1 MGWKKMALIAVIDD
15 DETIRELIAAAL
27 RFEGYEVVEADNG
40 VSGLAAVR
48 DHRPDLVVS
57 DVNMPEMDGFAM
69 MQALRAD
76 PAIQATPVILLTSL
90 QEREHVRSGMTSGAD
105 DYLTKPIVFDEL
117 REATAAQLNK
127 QLMRQSAQAR
137 AMGSAIATALSSQ
150 KKQLIR
156 LYEQRLLAELGE
168 KWPTAESVVEDR
180 KFANATVLFVDVVN
194 FPALAEK
201 LSSSEL
207 SEVVRQFYNNAGDTV
222 YLFGA
227 YHMQFV
233 GEGLL
238 AVFVDST
245 DTDTVNSGL
254 RAAKAALGLIDSAH
268 RVQGFLVSH
277 FPGRSLPRFEVGVG
291 LNSGAVTLAKL
302 EDPLRGKSQILPVG
316 DVVSA
321 CLLLQKQAQQ
331 VDWKIAASASLLR
344 EVTGMVKTG
353 RRKRF
358 SAPGRSSAI
367 DATELLGLTS

>member
-1 MGWKKMALIAVIDD
+1 MALIVAIDD

-27 RFEGYEVVEADNG
+27 RFEGYEVVEAEDG
-40 VSGLAAVR
+40 AAGLQAVR

-57 DVNMPEMDGFAM
+57 DVNMPRMDGFAM
-69 MQALRAD
+69 LQALLAE

-105 DYLTKPIVFDEL
+105 DYLTKPINFDEL
-117 REATAAQLNK
+117 REAVAAQLNK

-137 AMGSAIATALSSQ
+137 SLGTAIKAALDTQ
-150 KKQLIR
+150 KKQLSR
-156 LYEQRLLAELGE
+156 LYEEKLLAELGE
-168 KWPTAESVVEDR
+168 KWPTADSVVEDR

-194 FPALAEK
+194 FPAFAEK
-201 LSSSEL
+201 LTSSEL
-207 SEVVRQFYNNAGDTV
+207 SDVVRQFYNNAGDTV

-238 AVFVDST
+238 AVFVDTT

-254 RAAKAALGLIDSAH
+254 RATKAALGLIDSAH

-277 FPGRSLPRFEVGVG
+277 FTDRTLPRFEVTVA
-291 LNSGAVTLAKL
+291 LHSGAVTLAKL

-316 DVVSA
+316 DTVSA
-321 CLLLQKQAQQ
+321 CLLLQKQAHEAG
-331 VDWKIAASASLLR
+331 WKIAASAALLR
-344 EVTGMVKTG
+344 EVAGAVQTG

-358 SAPGRSSAI
+358 ALPGRKSAI
-367 DATELLGLTS
+367 DAVELLGLSL